1 MKTNRTVS
9 QRSILNLGLPRLGL
23 VPHCRELTELTEE
36 GGSICKY
43 KGIGCLCITMP
54 NSRFFYF
61 ISSYQWFQVME
72 ILNNLPIAWLQ
83 IVNVINDELY
93 PAVRLNAKQERNY
106 SFGRTYKALKFLQPF
121 SSVLLFFFT
130 HSLKCRFI
138 HV

>member
-1 MKTNRTVS
+1 
-9 QRSILNLGLPRLGL
+9 
-23 VPHCRELTELTEE
+23 
-36 GGSICKY
+36 
-43 KGIGCLCITMP
+43 
-54 NSRFFYF
+54 
-61 ISSYQWFQVME
+61 ME